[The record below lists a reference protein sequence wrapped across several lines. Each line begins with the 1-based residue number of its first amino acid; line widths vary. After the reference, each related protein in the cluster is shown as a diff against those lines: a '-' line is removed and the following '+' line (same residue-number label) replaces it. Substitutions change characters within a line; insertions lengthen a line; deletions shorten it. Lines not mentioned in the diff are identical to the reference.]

1 MEGLRDI
8 PLRVLCSAFEVPDC
22 MITSDGALAPPGP
35 PWIEIEYLSTCTP
48 CGPAGVSLPMQI
60 CGLYNLVIYLN
71 NDALWVTLAKGG
83 RETFSP
89 ARGRCCH
96 DPFAKPDG
104 RQKTTEWELP
114 LSVVS
119 STRII
124 VTLIPS
130 AMTRERGYDY
140 RKAFAQAHSG
150 GPIDAASCANT
161 VRQTTTYRIECPET
175 RETFTFQV
183 HARRESLSLLH

>member
-1 MEGLRDI
+1 
-8 PLRVLCSAFEVPDC
+8 
-22 MITSDGALAPPGP
+22 
-35 PWIEIEYLSTCTP
+35 
-48 CGPAGVSLPMQI
+48 MQI
-60 CGLYNLVIYLN
+60 CGAHNLAICLN
-71 NDALWVTLAKGG
+71 NGALWVTLVKEGRSGQRG

-119 STRII
+119 STRIT
-124 VTLIPS
+124 VTLMPS

-150 GPIDAASCANT
+150 GPIDTASCANT

>member
-1 MEGLRDI
+1 MAWLRDI

-35 PWIEIEYLSTCTP
+35 PWIEIEHLSTCTP

-60 CGLYNLVIYLN
+60 CGLYNLVICLN

-83 RETFSP
+83 REMFSP
-89 ARGRCCH
+89 ARGPCCL
-96 DPFAKPDG
+96 DPFVKPHG
-104 RQKTTEWELP
+104 RQKTTGWRLP
-114 LSVVS
+114 LSTVAS
-119 STRII
+119 DRTS
-124 VTLIPS
+124 VTLIAA
-130 AMTRERGYDY
+130 AMKRERGYDY
-140 RKAFAQAHSG
+140 RKAIARARSG
-150 GPIDAASCANT
+150 GPIDTASCANT